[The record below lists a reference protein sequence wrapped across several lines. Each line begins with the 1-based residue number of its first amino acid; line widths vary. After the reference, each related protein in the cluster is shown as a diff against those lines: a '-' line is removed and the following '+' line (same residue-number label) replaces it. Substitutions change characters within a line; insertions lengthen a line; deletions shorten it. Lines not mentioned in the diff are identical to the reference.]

1 MKNQEIFLFLSIEKN
16 INQNK
21 FIIKN
26 STRPFNTL
34 VNYLYNLTNG
44 KMWGERQRP

>member
-1 MKNQEIFLFLSIEKN
+1 MKHQEIFLYLSIAKN

-26 STRPFNTL
+26 STRPLNTL

-44 KMWGERQRP
+44 KMWGEVLRP